1 MFFKSMDIV
10 YHKQMYFFLILFSH
24 TIIPS
29 AGMKVAYK
37 VFPEGLFT
45 GTPPVVVTET
55 PRTNRKPEMANRDKF
70 TDEDLEKIG
79 IYLDNALCDKS
90 SGSKSF
96 KMNSVDKRNI
106 WIENLMCLL
115 KKQANCIFCKKQR
128 YETNVAYAN

>member
-1 MFFKSMDIV
+1 M
-10 YHKQMYFFLILFSH
+10 HFFLISSSH
-24 TIIPS
+24 TIFIPS

-90 SGSKSF
+90 SGSKCF
-96 KMNSVDKRNI
+96 RMNYVGKRNI
-106 WIENLMCLL
+106 WIENLICFL
-115 KKQANCIFCKKQR
+115 KNKNSIFCKKQR
-128 YETNVAYAN
+128 YETFLAYAN